1 MNEKEAFPLVKKL
14 LQKTADKKIPW
25 EATADEHTFITTI
38 KGNTFRI
45 MRYGASEWQQPYTA
59 LMMVNDAGRTIWQLD
74 DANEELP
81 AHCGEDL
88 RTLYDSAQ
96 RIGDRVGTRLSE
108 ALKSLDSL

>member
-1 MNEKEAFPLVKKL
+1 
-14 LQKTADKKIPW
+14 
-25 EATADEHTFITTI
+25 
-38 KGNTFRI
+38 
-45 MRYGASEWQQPYTA
+45 
-59 LMMVNDAGRTIWQLD
+59 MMVNDAGRTIWQLD

-96 RIGDRVGTRLSE
+96 RIGDRVGKRLSE